1 MSFDVRGATR
11 ASTLR
16 GRPSKDSGDDANP
29 AVCVDQKYHE
39 CMSNEELR
47 ELTASEPL
55 TLEEEYDMQS
65 E

>member
-1 MSFDVRGATR
+1 MR

-16 GRPSKDSGDDANP
+16 GRPSKDSGDDANL
-29 AVCVDQKYHE
+29 AVCVTQKYHE
-39 CMSNEELR
+39 WMSNEELR
-47 ELTASEPL
+47 DLTASEPL